1 MADFLAFLAES
12 NIRDW
17 QRRVAAGEAQ
27 ATGGQSTQV
36 ESLEAQLFNEIV
48 GLHAQALQTDAQ
60 PERQRLIKK
69 ARGLRVQLLVAVE
82 RDRPRLAQ
90 ALDAQLGVAIQ
101 ALHAQKQA

>member
-1 MADFLAFLAES
+1 MADFLEFLAES

-27 ATGGQSTQV
+27 ATGGQSTQI
-36 ESLEAQLFNEIV
+36 ESLEAQLFKEIV
-48 GLHAQALQTDAQ
+48 DLHGAALTADDPA
-60 PERQRLIKK
+60 EKARLVSK
-69 ARGLRVQLLVAVE
+69 ARGLRVQLLICVE

-101 ALHAQKQA
+101 ALREQSST